1 VQALVS
7 HHRAIREEGEAM
19 NRVGPQPQMMS
30 ALTVAGDSVRNTA
43 GDNLGRIEDLVI
55 DMATGRVNYA
65 VLSFGGFL
73 GVGGRLFAVP
83 WEALE
88 RDAESE
94 TFILHIEKAALGDG
108 PIPET
113 EYLSV

>member
-1 VQALVS
+1 
-7 HHRAIREEGEAM
+7 M
-19 NRVGPQPQMMS
+19 NRAEARPQMMS
-30 ALTVAGDSVRNTA
+30 ALTVAGDSVRNSA
-43 GDNLGRIEDLVI
+43 GDAVGRIEDLVI

-88 RDAESE
+88 RDDASQA
-94 TFILHIEKAALGDG
+94 FILDIEKAALPDG
-108 PIPET
+108 QIGET

>member
-1 VQALVS
+1 
-7 HHRAIREEGEAM
+7 M
-19 NRVGPQPQMMS
+19 NRAEPRPQMMS
-30 ALTVAGDSVRNTA
+30 ALTVAGDSVRNSA
-43 GDNLGRIEDLVI
+43 GDDVGRIEDLVI

-88 RDAESE
+88 RDDDSQA
-94 TFILHIEKAALGDG
+94 FILDIEKAALPDG
-108 PIPET
+108 PVGDT

>member
-1 VQALVS
+1 
-7 HHRAIREEGEAM
+7 M
-19 NRVGPQPQMMS
+19 NRAESRPQMMS
-30 ALTVAGDSVRNTA
+30 ALTVAGDSVRNSA
-43 GDNLGRIEDLVI
+43 GDDVGRIEDLVI

-88 RDAESE
+88 RDDDSQA
-94 TFILHIEKAALGDG
+94 FILDIEKAALPDG
-108 PIPET
+108 PVGET

>member
-1 VQALVS
+1 
-7 HHRAIREEGEAM
+7 M
-19 NRVGPQPQMMS
+19 NRAEPRPQMMS
-30 ALTVAGDSVRNTA
+30 ALTVAGDSVRNSA
-43 GDNLGRIEDLVI
+43 GDDVGRIEDLVI

-88 RDAESE
+88 RDDDSQA
-94 TFILHIEKAALGDG
+94 FILDIEKAALPDG
-108 PIPET
+108 PVGET

>member
-1 VQALVS
+1 MS
-7 HHRAIREEGEAM
+7 RAGAE
-19 NRVGPQPQMMS
+19 PQMLS
-30 ALTVAGDSVRNTA
+30 ALTVAGDAVRNA
-43 GDNLGRIEDLVI
+43 NGDNLGRIEDLVI
-55 DMATGRVNYA
+55 DVVTGRVNYA

-88 RDAESE
+88 RDAESQA
-94 TFILHIEKAALGDG
+94 FILDVEKAALADDPGME
-108 PIPET
+108 P

>member
-1 VQALVS
+1 
-7 HHRAIREEGEAM
+7 M
-19 NRVGPQPQMMS
+19 NRAEPRPQMMS
-30 ALTVAGDSVRNTA
+30 ALTVAGDSVRNAA
-43 GDNLGRIEDLVI
+43 GDDVGRIEDLVI

-88 RDAESE
+88 RDDDSQA
-94 TFILHIEKAALGDG
+94 FILDIEKAALPDG
-108 PIPET
+108 PVGET

>member
-1 VQALVS
+1 
-7 HHRAIREEGEAM
+7 M
-19 NRVGPQPQMMS
+19 NRAEPRPQMMS
-30 ALTVAGDSVRNTA
+30 ALTVAGDSVRNAA
-43 GDNLGRIEDLVI
+43 GDAVGRIEDLVI

-88 RDAESE
+88 RDDDSQA
-94 TFILHIEKAALGDG
+94 FILDIEKAALPDG
-108 PIPET
+108 PVGDT

>member
-1 VQALVS
+1 
-7 HHRAIREEGEAM
+7 M
-19 NRVGPQPQMMS
+19 NRAEPRPQMMS
-30 ALTVAGDSVRNTA
+30 ALTVAGDSVRNSA
-43 GDNLGRIEDLVI
+43 GDNVGPIEDLVI

-88 RDAESE
+88 RDDDSQA
-94 TFILHIEKAALGDG
+94 FILDIEKAALPDG
-108 PIPET
+108 PVGET